1 MRMMHWLSG
10 VGFLFAIFLGIILT
24 HTSWID
30 ESNEVQYIL
39 LHKSFGLLV
48 FFLATLRII
57 IRFCSEIPNS
67 VADNKIEKFIE
78 KFTHYFLYF
87 SIIALPISGYLM
99 SSFGGRTSG
108 FFGLFDIPLF
118 ISKNDELSGSFYD
131 IHKILAYITLCF
143 VGVHI
148 LGFIKHLIIDKNN
161 ILKRIV

>member
-57 IRFCSEIPNS
+57 IRFCSEIPNY

-78 KFTHYFLYF
+78 KFTHYFLF
-87 SIIALPISGYLM
+87 LTLFLTNLKLKMII
-99 SSFGGRTSG
+99 
-108 FFGLFDIPLF
+108 
-118 ISKNDELSGSFYD
+118 
-131 IHKILAYITLCF
+131 C
-143 VGVHI
+143 
-148 LGFIKHLIIDKNN
+148 FIKKIKYKKI
-161 ILKRIV
+161 